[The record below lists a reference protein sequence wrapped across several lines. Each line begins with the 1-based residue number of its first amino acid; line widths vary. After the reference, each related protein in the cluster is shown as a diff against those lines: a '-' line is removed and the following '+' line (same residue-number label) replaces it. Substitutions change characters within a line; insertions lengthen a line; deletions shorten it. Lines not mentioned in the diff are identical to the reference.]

1 MNEEESVEQLLD
13 NWVQH
18 QQEMLVTQPVN
29 INIGTD
35 EPAIFKI
42 RLDDGWYT
50 TTNVQPLGEANI
62 QEYPF

>member
-1 MNEEESVEQLLD
+1 
-13 NWVQH
+13 
-18 QQEMLVTQPVN
+18 MLVTQPVN